1 MGLTRNAYGI
11 LAGSLLWGLPAV
23 VCSQDDGPRAILGA
37 LGSEDFKERTKAQQE
52 LSRWAMG
59 APARSQEWL
68 FQEMEAVSEPEVRI
82 RLREVLK
89 EVVVAERQKDGP
101 GYVGIGMADVEVAV
115 PGADAPKV
123 GVSITRIQENTP
135 ASRAGLQVGDV
146 VLAVD
151 RARWTGD
158 VAASFS
164 FQQEIM
170 KRRPGDRVDLEIL
183 RAGAVMKVPVTLAA
197 RPMGL
202 PEASKVPALQG
213 FQGLQGI
220 PGIRLNFLQLGE
232 EEQKALEE
240 KQKADELKA
249 KEDCFEDWLRKRRSA
264 AGKP

>member
-1 MGLTRNAYGI
+1 MVRTRQFLAFI
-11 LAGSLLWGLPAV
+11 AGSLLQGLPV
-23 VCSQDDGPRAILGA
+23 VAFSQDTAPSALISS

-59 APARSQEWL
+59 EPGRSQDWL
-68 FQEMEAVSEPEVRI
+68 FREMEAVSEPEVRI

-89 EVVVAERQKDGP
+89 EVVVAEHQKDGP

-115 PGADAPKV
+115 PGADGPKV
-123 GVSITRIQENTP
+123 GVSITRIQEDTP

-151 RARWTGD
+151 RTRWTGD

-170 KRRPGDRVDLEIL
+170 KRRPGDKVDLEIL
-183 RAGAVMKVPVTLAA
+183 RAGALMKVPVTLAA

-202 PEASKVPALQG
+202 PEASKVPAIQ
-213 FQGLQGI
+213 FQGLQGV

-249 KEDCFEDWLRKRRSA
+249 KEDCFEEWLRKRRAA